1 MVQLESVLKVC
12 DNTGAN
18 ALKVITLFGRKRF
31 ARLGDVVSG
40 SVRGVSG
47 RATVADH
54 SVVHAVVVRTRKEN
68 RRADGSYTRFDD
80 NACVLVDKNGH
91 PIGTRV
97 FGPVAREVREG
108 GFPEV
113 AAMALEVV

>member
-1 MVQLESVLKVC
+1 MVQPESVLKVC

-18 ALKVITLFGRKRF
+18 ALKVITVFGRKRF
-31 ARLGDVVSG
+31 AKLGDVVSG

-54 SVVHAVVVRTRKEN
+54 SVVHAVVVRARKEN
-68 RRADGSYTRFDD
+68 RRDDGSYIRFDD
-80 NACVLVDKNGH
+80 NACVIVDKKQL

-97 FGPVAREVREG
+97 FGPVAREVREA
-108 GFPEV
+108 GFTEV
-113 AAMALEVV
+113 AAMAQEIV